1 MGISLPRP
9 EPRHRRAARSSPPHR
24 REKLRLQARLPAAAA
39 VRRHG
44 DHHLHVD
51 RKIGV
56 DVFPGGHGRA
66 QDRALRHGRVQEPRP
81 ESFCVLRV
89 WIFRLMILFLCRSVL
104 EFYVEMFSWLL
115 DRDANI
121 CVGIEIPRGKF
132 ETMSVYV
139 RFLELG
145 LKPHFYCHCCER
157 YGCSRVAVS
166 SVLSFSKTRPRA
178 GSRRRASSS
187 PTRCGPTTR
196 RAQNA
201 APASS

>member
-1 MGISLPRP
+1 
-9 EPRHRRAARSSPPHR
+9 
-24 REKLRLQARLPAAAA
+24 
-39 VRRHG
+39 
-44 DHHLHVD
+44 
-51 RKIGV
+51 
-56 DVFPGGHGRA
+56 
-66 QDRALRHGRVQEPRP
+66 
-81 ESFCVLRV
+81 
-89 WIFRLMILFLCRSVL
+89 MILFLCRSVL

-187 PTRCGPTTR
+187 RAAGGRQAALEAANARIRARRTPTAQR
-196 RAQNA
+196 RRRRRGDLIHCVGE
-201 APASS
+201 PARRDRSER